1 MLGTLGQA
9 GTGWRLRFTRELAH
23 PAERV
28 WRAVTEPGHLAAWF
42 PMRIHGDWVA
52 GGPLTF
58 TDPEGRGLEFTG
70 KVLAYQPPSMLEF
83 SWGPDVLRLEIEPRG
98 AGCTLTLLDTFDE
111 LGKAARDAAGWH
123 VCLDLLA
130 AHLDGAT
137 EPRHVAGPRSTGTM
151 PRRSARRRPQSARR
165 PATARTIA
173 PDRAAGPGSA

>member
-1 MLGTLGQA
+1 MMGTLEQA
-9 GTGWRLRFTRELAH
+9 GTGWRLRFTRDLAH

-42 PMRIHGDWVA
+42 PMRIHGDWVV

-83 SWGPDVLRLEIEPRG
+83 SWGPGRAPAGDRAPRRGLHAHLAGHVRRAGQGGAGRGRLARLPGPAGRAPGRRPRAGAGAEPRG
-98 AGCTLTLLDTFDE
+98 WPE
-111 LGKAARDAAGWH
+111 VNRDYAQ
-123 VCLDLLA
+123 
-130 AHLDGAT
+130 
-137 EPRHVAGPRSTGTM
+137 P
-151 PRRSARRRPQSARR
+151 RSARRRPPSARR

-173 PDRAAGPGSA
+173 A

>member
-1 MLGTLGQA
+1 MRLGTLEQA
-9 GTGWRLRFTRELAH
+9 GTGWRLRFTRELHH

-42 PMRIHGDWVA
+42 PMRIHGEWVA

-70 KVLAYQPPSMLEF
+70 KVLAYQPPSLLEF

-137 EPRHVAGPRSTGTM
+137 EPDPPRGWPEVNRDYVQAFGPAAATIG
-151 PRRSARRRPQSARR
+151 PPPGYGPDDSA
-165 PATARTIA
+165 
-173 PDRAAGPGSA
+173 